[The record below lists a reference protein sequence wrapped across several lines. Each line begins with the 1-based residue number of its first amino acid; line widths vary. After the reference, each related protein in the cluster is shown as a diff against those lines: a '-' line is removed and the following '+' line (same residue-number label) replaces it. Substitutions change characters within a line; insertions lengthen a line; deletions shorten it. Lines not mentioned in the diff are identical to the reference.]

1 MTNANWLHGEQAKL
15 FAALNER
22 EAELLEGI
30 RYHDKRIVEKQSEL
44 AHVREAMA
52 TIKGDL
58 ERK

>member
-44 AHVREAMA
+44 AHVREALA
-52 TIKGDL
+52 SIRKEI
-58 ERK
+58 ERP